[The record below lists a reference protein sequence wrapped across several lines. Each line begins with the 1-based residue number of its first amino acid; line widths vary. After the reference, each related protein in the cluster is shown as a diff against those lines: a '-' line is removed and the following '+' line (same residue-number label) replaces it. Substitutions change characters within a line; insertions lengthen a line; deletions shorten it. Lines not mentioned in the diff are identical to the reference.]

1 MPGGKRKKLGALA
14 HSKGVTFSVW
24 APLAKHVAVAVPY
37 ISYDTSNQVAME
49 RDKDGIWSVTVP
61 HAEVGHYYKY
71 IITTNRDEVVE
82 RNDPRARTVEVNS
95 DGGSQSVIVSN
106 DFDWGD
112 DFLMPIPKEQQVIY
126 ELHVGTFNRPD
137 PATQGTF
144 FTAIEKLDYLA
155 DLGINMIELMP
166 ITSMSSGN
174 GWGYDVHS
182 IFSVENS
189 YGGRHGLMTFVKEC
203 HKRGIGV
210 IADVVYNHFSNAEI
224 WQFDGWTDEYP
235 AGYYFWG
242 DHRRDTPWGARPDFS
257 RKEVRNFLLDS
268 VAMWMNEYRMDGLR
282 FDSTSYLRSLE
293 ANEDKNAEI
302 PGAWSFLQAAT
313 ELVRRIRPGCCVIA
327 EDTSENEWIT
337 KSKDSGGAGFDA
349 QWRLAFPVALYRQLG
364 IQDND
369 GVDLKYE
376 LSHTYN
382 GDAFSRVIFS
392 DSHDTAANGRAR
404 LNEVVAPKRGE
415 DSKAQQELLLAS
427 AIVLTTPGIPMLLQG
442 QEFVQDGAFNDWHD
456 LDWNNLET
464 HANIVDAH
472 KDLIQLRRNDDA
484 ITAGLVGASIALF
497 HTNDKDHV
505 VGYHRWDQGGVGD
518 DTIVIAH
525 FGDTAFP
532 RYDVVLPIAGTWQYC
547 FDSRNYIDNEPE
559 RAYTRD
565 TLATSK
571 DGAISISLHPRQ
583 VIVLTRVS

>member
-82 RNDPRARTVEVNS
+82 RNDPRARTLTATS
-95 DGGSQSVIVSN
+95 DGASVIVGN
-106 DFDWGD
+106 DFDWED
-112 DFLMPIPKEQQVIY
+112 DIFMPIPKDQQIIY
-126 ELHVGTFNRPD
+126 EMHLGTFSRPD
-137 PATQGTF
+137 PSTLGTF
-144 FTAIEKLDYLA
+144 DSAIERLDYLSE
-155 DLGINMIELMP
+155 LGINMIELMP
-166 ITSMSSGN
+166 VTSMSFSY
-174 GWGYDVHS
+174 GWGYDVQS
-182 IFSVENS
+182 IFSIEYS
-189 YGGRHGLMTFVKEC
+189 YGGRHGLMKFVKEC
-203 HKRGIGV
+203 HARGIGV
-210 IADVVYNHFSNAEI
+210 IADVVYNHLFEPDI
-224 WQFDGWTDEYP
+224 WQFDGWTDDLL
-235 AGYYFWG
+235 GGVYFWG
-242 DHRRDTPWGARPDFS
+242 DDRNTTPWGSRPNYTN
-257 RKEVRNFLLDS
+257 KQVRRYILDS
-268 VAMWMNEYRMDGLR
+268 VSMWMNEYRLDGLR
-282 FDSTSYLRSLE
+282 LDSTIYLRNLKGTEEREADIEGSWSLLQDI
-293 ANEDKNAEI
+293 NELARRVR
-302 PGAWSFLQAAT
+302 PGA
-313 ELVRRIRPGCCVIA
+313 VIIA
-327 EDTSENEWIT
+327 EDIGSNEWIT
-337 KSKDSGGAGFDA
+337 RPKSKGGAGFDA
-349 QWRLAFPVALYRQLG
+349 QWRLAFPFAIYRSL
-364 IQDND
+364 
-369 GVDLKYE
+369 GVDIPGNTAELKDE

-532 RYDVVLPIAGTWQYC
+532 RYNVILPIAGTWQYC